1 MKLLNA
7 DGVIEELEEHID
19 EFNMVIKSYKT
30 LVKNIKNISDD
41 PLSRQDL
48 YDASFTDE
56 QINKF
61 IEIMFKE

>member
-1 MKLLNA
+1 MKLLNV

-41 PLSRQDL
+41 PLSRQSL
-48 YDASFTDE
+48 YDAGFTDE
-56 QINKF
+56 QIEKF